1 MGDHVLSD
9 LQHGKAECRVV
20 KVDRAS
26 EVHVLHDLNV
36 TTQLRGDFAT
46 AYTEGDNSHVHATDT
61 QKNSVYAL
69 AREHGITSPEAFLL
83 VLAEHWAAQ
92 PWVTGTWF
100 AAEQFTWERL
110 AANGHSF
117 VRSGQDTRTA
127 WVQTY
132 GGVDGEAFV
141 LGGLKDLVML
151 KSTGS
156 EFHGFPRDRFTTLA
170 ETDDRILATSVS
182 ATWRYGS
189 RQARPS
195 QEQARSTEDI
205 DFDAAYDAVRAALLD
220 AFATT
225 HSLALQQTIHAM
237 ATAALDACADIDE
250 IRIECPNKH
259 HFLVDL
265 APFGLDNPGEVFF
278 AADRP
283 YGLISATVTRGG
295 AEAEPRAWVGVG

>member
-9 LQHGKAECRVV
+9 LQHGKAECRIV
-20 KVDRAS
+20 KVDRSA
-26 EVHVLHDLNV
+26 ENADAHVLHDLNV
-36 TTQLRGDFAT
+36 TTQLRGDFET

-69 AREHGITSPEAFLL
+69 AREHGIASPEAFLL
-83 VLAEHWAAQ
+83 VLAEHWSAQ

-100 AAEQFTWERL
+100 AAEQYSWERL
-110 AANGHSF
+110 PANGHSF
-117 VRSGQDTRTA
+117 VRSGQETRTA
-127 WVQTY
+127 WVQSY
-132 GGVDGEAFV
+132 GDDRFV
-141 LGGLKDLVML
+141 LGGLTDLVVL

-170 ETDDRILATSVS
+170 ETNDRILATSVT

-189 RQARPS
+189 AD
-195 QEQARSTEDI
+195 A
-205 DFDAAYDAVRAALLD
+205 DFNAAYDAVRAAMLD
-220 AFATT
+220 GFAHT

-237 ATAALDACADIDE
+237 ATAALDACADLAE
-250 IRIECPNKH
+250 IRIQCPNKH

-265 APFGLDNPGEVFF
+265 APFELDNPGEVFF

-283 YGLISATVTRGG
+283 YGLISATVTRAG
-295 AEAEPRAWVGVG
+295 AAAEPRAWAGIG